1 MSSKTLYDKIW
12 DTHLVSEREDG
23 TALIYIDRHLIH
35 EVTSPQAFEGL
46 RLAGRKPWRADAN
59 FATPDHNIPTTTEER
74 KLGLEG
80 IKDPVSKIQ
89 VRTLDDNCAEFG
101 IFELKMTDDRQG
113 IVHVVGPEQ
122 GATLPG
128 MAIVCGDSHTSTHGA
143 LGALA
148 HGIGTSEVE
157 HVLATQCLMQKK
169 AKNMLVRV
177 DGQLKPGCTAK
188 DIVLAIIG
196 KIGTAGG
203 TGFTIEFGGEAIQA
217 LSVEGRM
224 TVCNMAIEAGAR
236 AGLIAVDEKTLDY
249 IKGRPFA
256 PSGELWKQAAQSW
269 RGLVSD
275 AGAIFD
281 EVVVLKAEDIEPQ
294 VTWGTSPEMV
304 APITGN
310 VPDPAQELD
319 ETKRGNIQQALE
331 YMGLQGGTAI
341 KDIKLDCIFIGSCT
355 NSRIE
360 DLRAA
365 ADVVKGKKVASSVE
379 VAMVV
384 PGSGLVK
391 RQAEA
396 EGLDTIFIEAGLEWR
411 EPGCSM
417 CLAMNADQL
426 GEGKHCASTSNRNFE
441 GRQGFGGRTH
451 LVSPAMAAAAAI
463 AGHFVDIRELD

>member
-177 DGQLKPGCTAK
+177 DSQLKPGCTAK

>member
-177 DGQLKPGCTAK
+177 DSQLKPGCTAK

-256 PSGELWKQAAQSW
+256 PSGELWEQAAQSW